1 MTTRLDANNITAGSI
16 TSDRIA
22 ANAITL
28 DKLPTG
34 IFGPR
39 ITTVV
44 LPGSQ
49 TAVGPTGGETVVIT
63 GTGFSL
69 AVQVYFGSALCP
81 SITRVSSTQ
90 LSVVTPVLGTGT
102 YTLYVV
108 NSNGGTAVRLSGI
121 TVSAIPI
128 WSTGSTLPTISAGT
142 TINIQLA
149 SPSDSTV
156 TYTVDSGSILP
167 TGLTLSSSGLL
178 SGNIVDIVS
187 DTIYNFTIAA
197 TDAEAQINTK
207 TFSITVTP
215 VTATVPGIPTIGTA
229 VANGT
234 ATAAVSYTV
243 PSTNGGSN
251 IIGYT
256 AVSSP
261 GGVTGTV
268 SQSGSGTITVTGLS
282 SSTSYTFTVYAT
294 NNLGN
299 SDSSNSSNSITTWA
313 LPGAPTIGA
322 VTINQTTA
330 TIPFTAPASNGGT
343 AITSYTAVSSPGG
356 ITSTLSQAGS
366 GSIAVLALVPE
377 LAYTFTV
384 YATNSVGNSSSSGS
398 SNSILAYAADS
409 NFSSVPL
416 LLKTSP
422 GIAAIITDS
431 SANSLNITRNG
442 APRTALTSPYQ
453 TDGYW
458 SNYFAA
464 NGDFISV
471 PDAATLELGAS
482 DFQISAWIYLT
493 AYPASNLGAY
503 FSIIISK
510 GIYSNS
516 RSYQFG
522 VGGASGTTLGL
533 NLISGSTETNIN
545 GSFSFA
551 LNTWYEVRAS
561 RVSNSV
567 YIFVNGTLLN
577 AGGTPYTDTI
587 NDSADILRV
596 GRGNLDVNYVYQFF
610 GYISNVSVAIG
621 GTGYSTSNYTPAT
634 TPTVSTADTRF
645 LSCQSNRFKDNSSN
659 NATITLAGTPQ
670 ITSSFYPS
678 GFTAPAASPGA
689 ILLNGTTDFLA
700 APGNFL
706 FAFGTGDFTVEGWFF
721 TTVSANQGLW
731 DNRLS
736 TTSTTGF
743 AANLVV
749 TTNTL
754 RVVFNN
760 AALFT
765 TTQAV
770 LLNQWNHIAVVRSSS
785 TVTAYL
791 NGAAMTGG
799 SATASTPSI
808 TDTNMWVGKLQDAG
822 FFYNGFI
829 SNFRVVK
836 GTAVY
841 TGAFAPPRNFVTL
854 TGGTYTST
862 TNVNTGIPSVNTSL
876 LLNFANSTYTDSS
889 DKVQNSL
896 FIDSSTNN
904 FIIAR
909 VGSPT
914 QGSFAPYR
922 TAGYWSVNF
931 SSSYLSV
938 ADSAGLRFGAAN
950 FTIEAWVFR
959 IASGVIHTI
968 ACKGSSSGPT
978 GWVLQIN
985 AADKLVFIDT
995 TTSIAG
1001 LTSIAVNT
1009 WTYVAVVRAGPGLTS
1024 LYINGAFDGTG
1035 TSATTFS
1042 QTDAMRI
1049 GTDRSATNNFAGY
1062 ISNLRLSNTNLTI
1075 SRQTA
1080 PLTVTGSTIFYSL
1093 AYHRF
1098 VDGSSLNSTITISA
1112 GSPQVQA
1119 FQPFSLP
1126 LPYYTVYGG
1135 SGYFNGTTDYLSIT
1149 NNTALQLGTGNFTIE
1164 GWFYFLGALSTAYN
1178 LISKGAASTGWS
1190 LNTTTGAR
1198 IQFSYTAANLT
1209 GVTTPLVANNWYHFA
1224 VVRSGSSTGNLRI
1237 YINGVQEIAS
1247 PGAVNDDFSQTD
1259 LMYISASR
1267 TATVPLNG
1275 YSSNVRIVKGV
1286 AVYTGAFAPP
1296 ILAPLTVAGS
1306 TSAASY
1312 SSTTNINTSFAS
1324 SSTSLLLGM
1333 NNIGI
1338 YDATSQNNLVTVG
1351 DSQASITQ
1359 KQWGFTSAR
1368 FDGAGD
1374 WLTAVDGP
1382 QLQLLTGDFTIDG
1395 WVYSTVNFVAYG
1407 IISKGT
1413 ATTGWS
1419 VNVTSGNRLQFS
1431 YTATSVL
1438 GNVPLSA
1445 NVWQYFAVVRSGS
1458 NSGNLKLYVN
1468 GVLDA
1473 TSSPAVN
1480 DNFNQ
1485 TNLLYVGADRVGGS
1499 VLNGFLQD
1507 IRITKGLARSIN
1519 FPTAALGTV

>member
-1 MTTRLDANNITAGSI
+1 
-16 TSDRIA
+16 
-22 ANAITL
+22 
-28 DKLPTG
+28 
-34 IFGPR
+34 
-39 ITTVV
+39 
-44 LPGSQ
+44 
-49 TAVGPTGGETVVIT
+49 
-63 GTGFSL
+63 
-69 AVQVYFGSALCP
+69 
-81 SITRVSSTQ
+81 
-90 LSVVTPVLGTGT
+90 
-102 YTLYVV
+102 
-108 NSNGGTAVRLSGI
+108 
-121 TVSAIPI
+121 
-128 WSTGSTLPTISAGT
+128 
-142 TINIQLA
+142 
-149 SPSDSTV
+149 
-156 TYTVDSGSILP
+156 LP

-178 SGNIVDIVS
+178 SGNIVGIVS

-197 TDAEAQINTK
+197 TDAEAQINTR

-215 VTATVPGIPTIGTA
+215 VTSTVPGTPTIGTA
-229 VANGT
+229 VVTGT
-234 ATAAVSYTV
+234 ATASVTYTV

-251 IIGYT
+251 IISYT

-261 GGVTGTV
+261 GGITGTV
-268 SQSGSGTITVTGLS
+268 SQSDSGTIAVNGLS
-282 SSTSYTFTVYAT
+282 GSTSYTFTVYAT
-294 NNLGN
+294 NSIGN
-299 SDSSNSSNSITTWA
+299 SASSGPSNIITTWA
-313 LPGAPTIGA
+313 LPGAPAIGA

-330 TIPFTAPASNGGT
+330 TIPFTAPASNGGN
-343 AITSYTAVSSPGG
+343 AIASYTAVSSPGG
-356 ITSTLSQAGS
+356 LTSTLNQAVS
-366 GSIAVLALVPE
+366 GSIAILGLVPE
-377 LAYTFTV
+377 SAYTFTV
-384 YATNSVGNSSSSGS
+384 YATNAVGNSASSGS

-416 LLKTSP
+416 LLKTSS
-422 GIAAIITDS
+422 GFAAIITDS
-431 SANSLNITRNG
+431 SANSLTITRNG
-442 APRTALTSPYQ
+442 TPSTGLTSPYQ

-458 SNYFAA
+458 GNYFAA

-482 DFQISAWIYLT
+482 NFQMSAWIYLT
-493 AYPASNLGAY
+493 AYPANNLGTYGSA
-503 FSIIISK
+503 ILSK
-510 GIYSNS
+510 GNFGNV
-516 RSYQFG
+516 RSYEFA
-522 VGGASGTTLGL
+522 VGGASGTSLYVSLTNAG
-533 NLISGSTETNIN
+533 GTSTGIG

-551 LNTWYEVRAS
+551 LNTWYAVRAT

-577 AGGTPYTDTI
+577 AGGTAYTDTVS
-587 NDSADILRV
+587 DSTDTLKV
-596 GRGNLDVNYVYQFF
+596 GRSNLDVNYVYQFF
-610 GYISNVSVAIG
+610 GYISNVSLAIG

-645 LSCQSNRFKDNSSN
+645 LSCQSNRFKDNSNN
-659 NATITLAGTPQ
+659 NATITPTGTPQ
-670 ITSSFYPS
+670 VTSSFYPS

-689 ILLNGTTDFLA
+689 ILLNGTTDYLA
-700 APGNFL
+700 APGNAL

-721 TTVSANQGLW
+721 ITVSANQGLW
-731 DNRLS
+731 DTRLS
-736 TTSTTGF
+736 TTSTTGI
-743 AANLVV
+743 AVYLNA
-749 TTNTL
+749 TSNTL
-754 RVVFNN
+754 RIIFNN
-760 AALFT
+760 ATLFT

-770 LLNQWNHIAVVRSSS
+770 LPNQWNHIAVVRSAG
-785 TVTAYL
+785 TVTVYL

-808 TDTNMWVGKLQDAG
+808 TDTNMWVGKMQDASY
-822 FFYNGFI
+822 FYNGYV

-841 TGAFAPPRNFVTL
+841 TGAFAPPSNFVTQ

-862 TNVNTGIPSVNTSL
+862 TNVNTSIPSANTSL
-876 LLNFANSTYTDSS
+876 LLNFANSTYTASS
-889 DKVQNSL
+889 DKVQNNI
-896 FIDSSTNN
+896 FVDSSTNN

-922 TAGYWSVNF
+922 TAGYWSVYF

-938 ADSAGLRFGAAN
+938 ADSASLRFGAAN

-959 IASGVIHTI
+959 IASGVTHTI
-968 ACKGSSSGPT
+968 ACKGSSAGPT

-985 AADKLVFIDT
+985 ASDKLVFIDT
-995 TTSIAG
+995 ATSIAG

-1009 WTYVAVVRAGPGLTS
+1009 WTYVAVVRAGSGPIT
-1024 LYINGAFDGTG
+1024 LYINGAADGTG

-1049 GTDRSATNNFAGY
+1049 GTDRAGTNNFAGY

-1075 SRQTA
+1075 SSRTA
-1080 PLTVTGSTIFYSL
+1080 PLTVIGSTIFYSL

-1098 VDGSSLNSTITISA
+1098 VDGSSLNSAITISV
-1112 GSPQVQA
+1112 GSPQVQT

-1126 LPYYTVYGG
+1126 QPYYTVYGG
-1135 SGYFNGTTDYLSIT
+1135 SGYFNGTTDYLSIV
-1149 NNTALQLGTGNFTIE
+1149 NNTALQLGTGDFTIE
-1164 GWFYFLGALSTAYN
+1164 GWFYFLGALTTAYN
-1178 LISKGAASTGWS
+1178 LISKGTASTGWS

-1209 GVTTPLVANNWYHFA
+1209 GATTTLVANNWYHFA
-1224 VVRSGSSTGNLRI
+1224 VVRSGSSTGNLKI

-1247 PGAVNDDFSQTD
+1247 AGAVTDDFSQID

-1286 AVYTGAFAPP
+1286 AVYTGVFAPP
-1296 ILAPLTVAGS
+1296 ILAPLTSAGS

-1351 DSQASITQ
+1351 DSQTSITQ
-1359 KQWGFTSAR
+1359 KQWGFTSAK
-1368 FDGAGD
+1368 FDGTGD
-1374 WLTAVDGP
+1374 WLTAIDSP
-1382 QLQLLTGDFTIDG
+1382 QLQLLTFDFTIEG
-1395 WVYSTVNFVAYG
+1395 WVYSTANFVAYG

-1419 VNVTSGNRLQFS
+1419 VNVTSGNKLQFS

-1438 GNVPLSA
+1438 GNASLAA
-1445 NVWQYFAVVRSGS
+1445 NIWHYFAVVRSGS
-1458 NSGNLKLYVN
+1458 NSGNLKLYLN
-1468 GVLDA
+1468 GALDA
-1473 TSSPAVN
+1473 TSSTAVT

-1499 VLNGFLQD
+1499 ALTGYLQD
-1507 IRITKGLARSIN
+1507 IRITKGLARTIN
-1519 FPTAALGTV
+1519 VPTAALGTT